1 LGLRS
6 CVNVSRLGV
15 SQQMAYDCLA
25 ILEQTGYSDR
35 QFSYLDCSEE
45 RLTFQLSRRP
55 SLDDNLLGFF
65 DFFAFILTLSH
76 KDSFLYVFSMR
87 LIEVKSKR

>member
-1 LGLRS
+1 MN
-6 CVNVSRLGV
+6 VNRLGV

-35 QFSYLDCSEE
+35 QFSYLDRPEE
-45 RLTFQLSRRP
+45 PLTSRLSLRA
-55 SLDDNLLGFF
+55 SLDDNLLRFF
-65 DFFAFILTLSH
+65 DFFSFVLTFGH